1 MKIKEEV
8 VFDSIPFGEIESVLS
23 FFNKIK
29 CEYSKLGRT
38 DITFDYRWTGYE
50 SFEFFSTFMRD
61 ENEEEIAER
70 EREIR
75 FKRKRDGIKEAREKR
90 MAEEKRVAR
99 IAELKAELDSLA

>member
-8 VFDSIPFGEIESVLS
+8 VFDDIPFGKIESIMS

-38 DITFDYRWTGYE
+38 EITFDYRWTGYE
-50 SFEFFSTFMRD
+50 SFEFFATYMRD
-61 ENEEEIAER
+61 ENEEEVAER
-70 EREIR
+70 EREMR
-75 FKRKRDGIKEAREKR
+75 LNRKRDGLKAAREKR
-90 MAEEKRVAR
+90 MAEEKGVAR